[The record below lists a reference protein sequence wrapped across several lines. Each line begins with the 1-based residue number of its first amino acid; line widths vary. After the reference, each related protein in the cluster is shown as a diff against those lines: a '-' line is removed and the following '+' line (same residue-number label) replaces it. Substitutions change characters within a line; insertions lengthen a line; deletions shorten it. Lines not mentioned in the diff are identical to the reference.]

1 MSSVRQTMATKLA
14 ACASL
19 ATAPAARSRRDRAF
33 RETRREMR
41 RRRRDFSW
49 LTPLSAVNAR
59 NARRTSDESRQV
71 CPEDRGEK
79 SKKSK
84 PPEKSGGGGS
94 PAGAGFTWTRVAD
107 ACVAFGRGRSAFVAM
122 KVLCANEGLMSN
134 FELLE
139 VLRQRTRETP
149 VALLPHV
156 HDPFPTEMQCSDTL
170 KKTPAG
176 AQTKENLAKFI
187 KAVEPLNLTPA
198 ECLNLINSKPTTD
211 VEIHLLVEDCE
222 KRLKESEVERLL
234 KLSADLL

>member
-1 MSSVRQTMATKLA
+1 MNLA
-14 ACASL
+14 KFV
-19 ATAPAARSRRDRAF
+19 P
-33 RETRREMR
+33 
-41 RRRRDFSW
+41 
-49 LTPLSAVNAR
+49 N
-59 NARRTSDESRQV
+59 
-71 CPEDRGEK
+71 RGEK
-79 SKKSK
+79 TKKSK

-222 KRLKESEVERLL
+222 KRLKESEVELLL

>member
-1 MSSVRQTMATKLA
+1 MILAVESAKPKRQRKTFATKL
-14 ACASL
+14 
-19 ATAPAARSRRDRAF
+19 PRD
-33 RETRREMR
+33 
-41 RRRRDFSW
+41 W
-49 LTPLSAVNAR
+49 
-59 NARRTSDESRQV
+59 
-71 CPEDRGEK
+71 
-79 SKKSK
+79 
-84 PPEKSGGGGS
+84 EKSGGGGFP
-94 PAGAGFTWTRVAD
+94 PARASHGRDSAD
-107 ACVAFGRGRSAFVAM
+107 ACVAFGRWRGAFFAM

-156 HDPFPTEMQCSDTL
+156 HDPFPTELQCSDTL

-187 KAVEPLNLTPA
+187 KAVEAFNLTPA

-222 KRLKESEVERLL
+222 KRLKESEVEDLL

>member
-1 MSSVRQTMATKLA
+1 MNLA
-14 ACASL
+14 
-19 ATAPAARSRRDRAF
+19 
-33 RETRREMR
+33 
-41 RRRRDFSW
+41 
-49 LTPLSAVNAR
+49 V
-59 NARRTSDESRQV
+59 
-71 CPEDRGEK
+71 K
-79 SKKSK
+79 SKRPRRKRKLEEVSLK
-84 PPEKSGGGGS
+84 KAADCQRLWI
-94 PAGAGFTWTRVAD
+94 PAGAGFTWPRLAD
-107 ACVAFGRGRSAFVAM
+107 ACVAFGRGRSAFFAM

-187 KAVEPLNLTPA
+187 KAVDAFNLTPA

-222 KRLKESEVERLL
+222 KRLKESEVEDLL

>member
-1 MSSVRQTMATKLA
+1 MATK
-14 ACASL
+14 
-19 ATAPAARSRRDRAF
+19 PARQHPPSVLDGIGPSAKRAGGRGGTRRSRRD
-33 RETRREMR
+33 
-41 RRRRDFSW
+41 FSR
-49 LTPLSAVNAR
+49 LTPLSAVDAR
-59 NARRTSDESRQV
+59 NARRTSESRRQ
-71 CPEDRGEK
+71 EQEGAAK
-79 SKKSK
+79 TKTKKEVSLK
-84 PPEKSGGGGS
+84 KAADCQRLWI
-94 PAGAGFTWTRVAD
+94 PAGAGFTWPRLAD
-107 ACVAFGRGRSAFVAM
+107 ACVAFGRGRSALFAM

-187 KAVEPLNLTPA
+187 KAVEPFNLTPA

-222 KRLKESEVERLL
+222 KRLKESEVEHLL